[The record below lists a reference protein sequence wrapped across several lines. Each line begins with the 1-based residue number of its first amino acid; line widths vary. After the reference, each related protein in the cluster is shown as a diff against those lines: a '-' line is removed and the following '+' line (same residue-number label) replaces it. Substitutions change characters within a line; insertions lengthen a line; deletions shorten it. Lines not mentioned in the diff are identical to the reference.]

1 MNEAGNS
8 SVSKNLKY
16 ILVLVGVLALVASYF
31 LVYRE
36 YNTKIEDI
44 KPTIEELQTKCDDLE
59 AKNDNKANIEKQ
71 TQEAEAKYAE
81 ILTKLDGG
89 LSYQAEI
96 MDAYNMG
103 QKLQIK
109 VPTLS
114 LSPEAVVYTFGQI
127 PTSNPNGGVGG
138 ASTEYS
144 GVAMSYA
151 LSTIGTYDQMKQTL
165 NYIMQEEGKRK
176 VLDAVTFA
184 YDSAT
189 QQVALSIKVTEYAV
203 TGGDRVQ
210 KEVVIPEYAKSVP
223 NVFYNEVIKLG

>member
-16 ILVLVGVLALVASYF
+16 ILVLLGVLALVLSYF
-31 LVYRE
+31 LVYRK

-44 KPTIEELQTKCDDLE
+44 KPVIEELQAKCDDLE
-59 AKNDNKANIEKQ
+59 AKNDNKANIEKL
-71 TQEAEAKYAE
+71 TQEAETAYAE
-81 ILTKLDGG
+81 VLAKFDGG
-89 LSYQAEI
+89 LSAQAEI

-103 QKLQIK
+103 QRLQIK

-114 LSPEAVVYTFGQI
+114 LSDAAVVYTFGQI
-127 PTSNPNGGVGG
+127 QTSNPNGGVGG
-138 ASTEYS
+138 VSTEYAGS
-144 GVAMSYA
+144 A
-151 LSTIGTYDQMKQTL
+151 LTYSISTIGTYDQMKQTL

-176 VLDAVTFA
+176 VPTAVSFA
-184 YDSAT
+184 YDST
-189 QQVALSIKVTEYAV
+189 SQQVALSVNVIEYAV

-210 KEVVIPEYAKSVP
+210 KEVVIPGYVQSVP

>member
-16 ILVLVGVLALVASYF
+16 ILVLVGVLALVLSYF
-31 LVYRE
+31 LVYRK

-44 KPTIEELQTKCDDLE
+44 KPVIDELQAKCDDLE
-59 AKNDNKANIEKQ
+59 AKNDNKANIEKL
-71 TQEAEAKYAE
+71 TQEAEVAYAE
-81 ILTKLDGG
+81 LLAKFDGG
-89 LSYQAEI
+89 LSAQAEI

-103 QKLQIK
+103 QRLQIK

-114 LSPEAVVYTFGQI
+114 LSAEAVAYTFGQI
-127 PTSNPNGGVGG
+127 QTSNPNGGVGG
-138 ASTEYS
+138 VSTEYS
-144 GVAMSYA
+144 ANAMTYT

-176 VLDAVTFA
+176 VPNSISFA
-184 YDSAT
+184 YDSST

-203 TGGDRVQ
+203 AGGDRVQ
-210 KEVVIPEYAKSVP
+210 KEVVIPEYVQSVP